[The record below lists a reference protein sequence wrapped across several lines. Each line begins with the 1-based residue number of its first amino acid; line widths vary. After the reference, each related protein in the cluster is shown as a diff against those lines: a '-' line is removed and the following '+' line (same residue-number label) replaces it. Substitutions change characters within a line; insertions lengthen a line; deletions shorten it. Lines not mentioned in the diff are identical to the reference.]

1 MLTVVT
7 YFVEVF
13 IYFLNMTKLF
23 RQNKRFLGVKNVD
36 RAVFGGVRSQWC
48 GVRSRYVGFGAADV
62 GFGGQFSKYMIYLT
76 TKLQYINNQLVKTL
90 Q

>member
-23 RQNKRFLGVKNVD
+23 SQKTFFGVKNVD
-36 RAVFGGVRSQWC
+36 GAVFGGVRSKLC
-48 GVRSRYVGFGAADV
+48 GVRGRYVGFGAADV
-62 GFGGQFSKYMIYLT
+62 GLGGQFCK
-76 TKLQYINNQLVKTL
+76 
-90 Q
+90 

>member
-13 IYFLNMTKLF
+13 IYFLNKTKLF
-23 RQNKRFLGVKNVD
+23 RQKCFFGVKNFD
-36 RAVFGGVRSQWC
+36 GAIFAGVRSQWC

-62 GFGGQFSKYMIYLT
+62 GFGGQFSK
-76 TKLQYINNQLVKTL
+76 
-90 Q
+90 